1 MGYELPKLP
10 KGATENDIKIHKQT
24 LLKMLPKSEILKM
37 MGKEH
42 KKIKKVEPKEQV
54 KTKFSPPPHE
64 TETYKKIMKKEDT
77 KEQTMADASG
87 SFVAPLV
94 SKPIK
99 RKISKIPNMTEN
111 KIEAT
116 EQIGG
121 GGGFDYDVPAFAKT
135 PKGRKNPLSIEGE
148 KSVKSSRAV
157 TDKNFPKWG
166 GPDSVFIK
174 VKEKCKKFPYC
185 NQGDINAI
193 EPLKEAIEHSA
204 KKYGLPVSEIE
215 KMVLNEIKKIFI

>member
-1 MGYELPKLP
+1 MGLELPKVP
-10 KGATENDIKIHKQT
+10 KGASENDKKIYKQT
-24 LLKMLPKSEILKM
+24 LLKMLPKSDILKLID
-37 MGKEH
+37 KEH
-42 KKIKKVEPKEQV
+42 KKN
-54 KTKFSPPPHE
+54 
-64 TETYKKIMKKEDT
+64 KKEEP

-87 SFVAPLV
+87 SFEAPLV
-94 SKPIK
+94 DKPIK
-99 RKISKIPNMTEN
+99 RKISKIPNMTET

-116 EQIGG
+116 EEIGG

-148 KSVKSSRAV
+148 KSIKKSRAV

-174 VKEKCKKFPYC
+174 IKEKCKKFPYC

-193 EPLKEAIEHSA
+193 EPLKEAIEYSA
-204 KKYGLPVSEIE
+204 KKHRLPISEIE
-215 KMVLNEIKKIFI
+215 KMVLNEIIQIFI